1 MINKFFRYIG
11 SLITI
16 LIIALITTAL
26 TARHLL
32 DFINFLVPEISFGR
46 LFAEQMTVSLTFLAA
61 VTAELY
67 FFRGKLVPKE
77 YLKSSL
83 PIITIA
89 FLSEWGFSW
98 YLLRDTEAEFE
109 VHRVFAHIVSW
120 LLALILSALTTKE
133 GRRVLRGSA
142 QIVIF
147 LLSGAIILPIILLLW
162 PFSPHGRLFY
172 YVCRKVWAPFTSRL
186 SGVKV
191 ETSGQELVNFN
202 EPAILVATHSSILDI
217 YALQFAVPRS
227 LPMLSKK
234 SIFYVP
240 VFGQLAALAGCIF
253 IDRSR
258 HEKAMQKLDKSLQ
271 KLVKRKEWLAIFAEG
286 TRSPEGYMRHLKK
299 GAFVMAIKA
308 GIPIV
313 PIAIVGSG
321 RALSAGS
328 FIVNSGLIS
337 CLFGAPIATTGLTL
351 ADRDTL
357 RQKTEEA
364 LLQLSGFKM
373 LEEQKPAVAI
383 AGEGGETQPVSQ
395 AISDIPDTSR

>member
-1 MINKFFRYIG
+1 MINKIFRYIG

-16 LIIALITTAL
+16 LIIALIISAL
-26 TARHLL
+26 ITRHLL
-32 DFINFLVPEISFGR
+32 NFIAILVPDISFGR
-46 LFAEQMTVSLTFLAA
+46 LFVEQTTVSFTYLAI
-61 VTAELY
+61 VVLELY

-77 YLKSSL
+77 YVKSSL

-109 VHRVFAHIVSW
+109 IHRVFAHIVSL

-133 GRRVLRGSA
+133 GRRVVRGSC
-142 QIVIF
+142 QILIF
-147 LLSGAIILPIILLLW
+147 GLSGAVILPIVFVLW

-172 YVCRKVWAPFTSRL
+172 YVCRKIWAPFTSKL
-186 SGVKV
+186 TGIKV
-191 ETSGQELVNFN
+191 ETTGRELVNFN

-258 HEKAMQKLDKSLQ
+258 HEKAMQKLDNSLK

-313 PIAIVGSG
+313 PIAIIGSG
-321 RALSAGS
+321 NALPAGS
-328 FIVNSGLIS
+328 YIVNSGLIS
-337 CLFGAPIATTGLTL
+337 CRFGAPISTTGLTM

-364 LLQLSGFKM
+364 LLALSGFKM
-373 LEEQKPAVAI
+373 LEEKL
-383 AGEGGETQPVSQ
+383 S
-395 AISDIPDTSR
+395 